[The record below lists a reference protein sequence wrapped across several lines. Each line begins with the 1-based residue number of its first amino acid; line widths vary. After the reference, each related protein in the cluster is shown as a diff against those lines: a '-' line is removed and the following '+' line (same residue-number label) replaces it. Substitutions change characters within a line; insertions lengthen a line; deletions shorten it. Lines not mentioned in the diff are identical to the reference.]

1 MTNILDLYEHN
12 IETFEKVKNAFEDGE
27 SRVAILQATG
37 TGKSYVSL
45 RLAYEYKDKKVLY
58 ISPSE
63 AIIEHLK
70 SIITNNPNLNLEKD
84 FPNLEFRTYQSL
96 INLSREEL
104 SKLDVDLLITDE
116 LHHLGAPVWGK
127 RINDIV
133 ETHPNMLLFGLSA
146 YTVRDRGTIYERDM
160 TNPETEELFS
170 GKVVSNY
177 DLCDAMI
184 DGVLPKPV
192 YKSAYTKL
200 LSLTNE
206 LEDIISKEKLT
217 KKEYEEIKRLL
228 EDTKRQITK
237 APGIPEM
244 VRKNVKKTGKYI
256 YFCPSLSEENKN
268 DIDTIMEEAKEWF
281 KDYDVIFY
289 KTTSKDKKEGQKNRE
304 AFYNDKDLN
313 GNSTKK
319 KLRIMFAINQYNEG
333 VHAPDINGVI
343 LGRATS
349 SDIVYFEQIGR
360 ALSVKGKTK
369 EQYDYYETL
378 SREELIKIAKEE
390 DIEVKENIT
399 KDEIIE
405 RLLSPI
411 IIDLTNNIDFIEELQ
426 DNLKDRVKEVQKS
439 LGHSKRQIKIRD
451 VNFDIE
457 IENKDLFEI
466 LRYVRD
472 RLRPNTW
479 DLMYNLA
486 TAYYNKYN
494 NLEIP
499 QSFKTLDG
507 INYNGNGYSLGMWIN
522 TQRKTYKSGK
532 LIKERIELL
541 NKIGMRFE
549 NKKNIV
555 GWEGYYKLA
564 KIYFEKRGDL
574 EIPYNFKTL
583 DGINYG
589 ENGYSLGVWI
599 KAQRQTY
606 KSGKLS
612 KEKIELLNK
621 IGIRFENKIK
631 IIGWEE
637 NYKLAKAYYN
647 QYNNLEIPNS
657 FKTLDGISYD
667 KNGYRLG
674 VWINAQ
680 RQFYKNGKLI
690 KDKIKLLD
698 KIGMRFENRR
708 NIIDW
713 EEYYNLAQ
721 AYYNKNNNLE
731 IPYRFKTLDG
741 ITYDEGGYILGVW
754 INNQRQTYKSGKLN
768 KERIGLLE
776 KIGMRFENKITK
788 IGWQECY
795 KLAKVYFEKNN
806 NLEMPHLFKTLDG
819 INYNENG
826 YSLGVWIAKQRQ
838 NYKNRKLSQ
847 EKIELLDKIDMR
859 FENKNNIKNKIG
871 WKENYKLAKVYF
883 EKRGNLEIP
892 SRFKTLDG
900 INYDENGY
908 SLGTWIIKQR
918 QNYKNRKLNK
928 DKIKLL
934 EKIGMLFSLDMY
946 EKEWMKNYGLAE
958 AYFNK
963 YNNLEISKNFK
974 TIDGITYDENG
985 YNLERWIYTQR
996 KVYRNGKLGK
1006 EKIELL
1012 DKIGMRFENKKN
1024 IIGWEEYYKLA
1035 KVYFEKNNN
1044 LEIPKSFKTLDGITY
1059 DEKGHSLGAWLARQ
1073 RKSYKNGKLNKER
1086 IELLDK
1092 IGMVWS
1098 IKKEADKK
1106 NELCEEYQ
1114 IPYEEV
1120 ENISYQELYAKTM
1133 YLIDNNIPVTNNG
1146 ILNPIYNMS
1155 NINMEI
1161 RYKVTLEELINKY
1174 QIKDKKRK

>member
-12 IETFEKVKNAFEDGE
+12 IETFEKVKNAFENGE
-27 SRVAILQATG
+27 SRIAILQATG

-45 RLAYEYKDKKVLY
+45 RLAYEYKNKKVLY

-206 LEDIISKEKLT
+206 LEDILSKEKLT

-268 DIDTIMEEAKEWF
+268 DIDTIMEEVKEWF

-289 KTTSKDKKEGQKNRE
+289 KTTSKDEKEGQKNRE
-304 AFYNDKDLN
+304 AFYNDKDLD

-333 VHAPDINGVI
+333 VHAPDIDGVI

-360 ALSVKGKTK
+360 ALSVKGRTK

-390 DIEVKENIT
+390 DIELKENIT
-399 KDEIIE
+399 KSEIIE
-405 RLLSPI
+405 RLLSPT

-472 RLRPNTW
+472 RLRPNNW
-479 DLMYNLA
+479 NLMYNLA
-486 TAYYNKYN
+486 TAYYNK
-494 NLEIP
+494 
-499 QSFKTLDG
+499 
-507 INYNGNGYSLGMWIN
+507 
-522 TQRKTYKSGK
+522 
-532 LIKERIELL
+532 
-541 NKIGMRFE
+541 
-549 NKKNIV
+549 
-555 GWEGYYKLA
+555 
-564 KIYFEKRGDL
+564 
-574 EIPYNFKTL
+574 
-583 DGINYG
+583 
-589 ENGYSLGVWI
+589 
-599 KAQRQTY
+599 
-606 KSGKLS
+606 
-612 KEKIELLNK
+612 
-621 IGIRFENKIK
+621 
-631 IIGWEE
+631 
-637 NYKLAKAYYN
+637 
-647 QYNNLEIPNS
+647 
-657 FKTLDGISYD
+657 
-667 KNGYRLG
+667 
-674 VWINAQ
+674 
-680 RQFYKNGKLI
+680 
-690 KDKIKLLD
+690 
-698 KIGMRFENRR
+698 
-708 NIIDW
+708 
-713 EEYYNLAQ
+713 
-721 AYYNKNNNLE
+721 NNNLE
-731 IPYRFKTLDG
+731 IQYR
-741 ITYDEGGYILGVW
+741 
-754 INNQRQTYKSGKLN
+754 
-768 KERIGLLE
+768 
-776 KIGMRFENKITK
+776 
-788 IGWQECY
+788 
-795 KLAKVYFEKNN
+795 
-806 NLEMPHLFKTLDG
+806 FKTLDG

-908 SLGTWIIKQR
+908 SLGMWIIKQR

-1035 KVYFEKNNN
+1035 KAYFEKNNSLEVSARFKTLDGINYDENGYSLGMWIYTQRKVYRNGKLGKEKIELLEKIGMRFENKKNIIGWEEYYKLAKVYFEKDNNLEISKCFKTIDGMTYAENGYNLGEWITTQRQTYKSGKLSEEKIKLLEKIGMRFENKKNIIGWEEYYKLAKVYFEKNNN
-1044 LEIPKSFKTLDGITY
+1044 LEISQSFKTLDGITY
-1059 DEKGHSLGAWLARQ
+1059 DEKGYNLGIWIKTQRQ
-1073 RKSYKNGKLNKER
+1073 FYKNGKLNKER

-1098 IKKEADKK
+1098 IKKETDKK
-1106 NELCEEYQ
+1106 YKLCEEYQ
-1114 IPYEEV
+1114 IPYEEA

-1174 QIKDKKRK
+1174 QIKDRKRK

>member
-1 MTNILDLYEHN
+1 MNNNKINLYEHN
-12 IETFEKVKNAFEDGE
+12 EETSSKVVDAFNKDEK
-27 SRVAILQATG
+27 RVAIVQATG
-37 TGKSYVSL
+37 TGKSYVAL
-45 RLAYEYKDKKVLY
+45 NLLLKYKDKKALY
-58 ISPSE
+58 IVPSN

-70 SIITNNPNLNLEKD
+70 EIISKNNLSIEKD
-84 FPNLEFRTYQSL
+84 FPNLEFKTYQSL

-104 SKLDVDLLITDE
+104 SELNVDLLITDE

-133 ETHPNMLLFGLSA
+133 ETHSNMLLFGLSA

-184 DGVLPKPV
+184 DGVLPKPI
-192 YKSAYTKL
+192 YKSAYTRL

-268 DIDTIMEEAKEWF
+268 DIDTIMEEVKEWF

-333 VHAPDINGVI
+333 VHAPDIDGVI

-405 RLLSPI
+405 RLLSPT

-472 RLRPNTW
+472 RLRPNNW
-479 DLMYNLA
+479 NLMYNLA
-486 TAYYNKYN
+486 TAYYNK
-494 NLEIP
+494 
-499 QSFKTLDG
+499 
-507 INYNGNGYSLGMWIN
+507 
-522 TQRKTYKSGK
+522 
-532 LIKERIELL
+532 
-541 NKIGMRFE
+541 
-549 NKKNIV
+549 
-555 GWEGYYKLA
+555 
-564 KIYFEKRGDL
+564 
-574 EIPYNFKTL
+574 
-583 DGINYG
+583 
-589 ENGYSLGVWI
+589 
-599 KAQRQTY
+599 
-606 KSGKLS
+606 
-612 KEKIELLNK
+612 
-621 IGIRFENKIK
+621 
-631 IIGWEE
+631 
-637 NYKLAKAYYN
+637 
-647 QYNNLEIPNS
+647 
-657 FKTLDGISYD
+657 
-667 KNGYRLG
+667 
-674 VWINAQ
+674 
-680 RQFYKNGKLI
+680 
-690 KDKIKLLD
+690 
-698 KIGMRFENRR
+698 
-708 NIIDW
+708 
-713 EEYYNLAQ
+713 
-721 AYYNKNNNLE
+721 NNNLE
-731 IPYRFKTLDG
+731 IQYR
-741 ITYDEGGYILGVW
+741 
-754 INNQRQTYKSGKLN
+754 
-768 KERIGLLE
+768 
-776 KIGMRFENKITK
+776 
-788 IGWQECY
+788 
-795 KLAKVYFEKNN
+795 
-806 NLEMPHLFKTLDG
+806 FKTLDG

-908 SLGTWIIKQR
+908 SLGMWIIKQR

-1035 KVYFEKNNN
+1035 KAYFEKNNSLEVSARFKTLDGINYDENGYSLGMWIYTQRKVYRNGKLGKEKIELLEKIGMRFENKKNIIGWEEYYKLAKVYFEKDNNLEISKCFKTIDGMTYAENGYNLGEWITTQRQTYKSGKLSEEKIKLLEKIGMRFENKKNIIGWEEYYKLAKVYFEKNNN
-1044 LEIPKSFKTLDGITY
+1044 LEISQSFKTLDGITY
-1059 DEKGHSLGAWLARQ
+1059 DEKGYNLGIWIKTQRQ
-1073 RKSYKNGKLNKER
+1073 FYKNGKLNKER

-1098 IKKEADKK
+1098 IKKETDKK
-1106 NELCEEYQ
+1106 YKLCEEYQ

-1174 QIKDKKRK
+1174 QIKDRKRK

>member
-12 IETFEKVKNAFEDGE
+12 IETFEKVKNTFENGE

-45 RLAYEYKDKKVLY
+45 RLAYEYKNKKVLY

-184 DGVLPKPV
+184 DGVLPKPI
-192 YKSAYTKL
+192 YKSAYTRL

-206 LEDIISKEKLT
+206 LEDILSKEKLT

-237 APGIPEM
+237 AHGIPEM

-268 DIDTIMEEAKEWF
+268 DIDTIMEEVKEWF
-281 KDYDVIFY
+281 KDYDVTFY

-304 AFYNDKDLN
+304 AFYNDKDLE
-313 GNSTKK
+313 GNNVKK

-333 VHAPDINGVI
+333 VHAPDIDGVI
-343 LGRATS
+343 LGRTTS

-360 ALSVKGKTK
+360 ALSVKGRAK

-390 DIEVKENIT
+390 DIELKENIT
-399 KDEIIE
+399 KSEIIE
-405 RLLSPI
+405 RLLSPT

-486 TAYYNKYN
+486 TVYYNKNN

-499 QSFKTLDG
+499 FSFKTLDGIDYNENGYSLGVWINTQRQAYKSGKLSQDKIELLDKIGMRFENKLNKIEWEEYYKLAEAYFNKNNNLEIPRSFKTLDG
-507 INYNGNGYSLGMWIN
+507 INYDENGYNLGGWIT
-522 TQRKTYKSGK
+522 TQRQTYKSGK

-541 NKIGMRFE
+541 DKIGMRFE

-599 KAQRQTY
+599 YTQRQTY

-612 KEKIELLNK
+612 KEKIK
-621 IGIRFENKIK
+621 
-631 IIGWEE
+631 
-637 NYKLAKAYYN
+637 
-647 QYNNLEIPNS
+647 
-657 FKTLDGISYD
+657 
-667 KNGYRLG
+667 
-674 VWINAQ
+674 
-680 RQFYKNGKLI
+680 
-690 KDKIKLLD
+690 
-698 KIGMRFENRR
+698 
-708 NIIDW
+708 
-713 EEYYNLAQ
+713 
-721 AYYNKNNNLE
+721 
-731 IPYRFKTLDG
+731 
-741 ITYDEGGYILGVW
+741 
-754 INNQRQTYKSGKLN
+754 
-768 KERIGLLE
+768 LLE
-776 KIGMRFENKITK
+776 KIGMRFENK
-788 IGWQECY
+788 
-795 KLAKVYFEKNN
+795 N
-806 NLEMPHLFKTLDG
+806 
-819 INYNENG
+819 
-826 YSLGVWIAKQRQ
+826 
-838 NYKNRKLSQ
+838 
-847 EKIELLDKIDMR
+847 
-859 FENKNNIKNKIG
+859 
-871 WKENYKLAKVYF
+871 
-883 EKRGNLEIP
+883 
-892 SRFKTLDG
+892 
-900 INYDENGY
+900 
-908 SLGTWIIKQR
+908 
-918 QNYKNRKLNK
+918 
-928 DKIKLL
+928 
-934 EKIGMLFSLDMY
+934 
-946 EKEWMKNYGLAE
+946 
-958 AYFNK
+958 
-963 YNNLEISKNFK
+963 
-974 TIDGITYDENG
+974 
-985 YNLERWIYTQR
+985 
-996 KVYRNGKLGK
+996 
-1006 EKIELL
+1006 
-1012 DKIGMRFENKKN
+1012 N

-1035 KVYFEKNNN
+1035 KVYFEKNNS
-1044 LEIPKSFKTLDGITY
+1044 LEVIVSFKTLDGITY
-1059 DEKGHSLGAWLARQ
+1059 DEKGYNLGTWISRQ
-1073 RKSYKNGKLNKER
+1073 RKIYKNGKLSKEKIELLEKIGMRFENKINKIDWEKYYKLAKAYFEKNNNLEAPVSFKTLDGINYDESGYFLGIWIANQRQEFKRGKLSKEQIEQLKKIGMRFSLDKFETEWLKKYNLAKVYFNKYNNLEVSQSFKTLDGIAYNENGYKLGVWIYVQRRAYKNGKLNKER
-1086 IELLDK
+1086 MKLLEK
-1092 IGMVWS
+1092 IGMIWS
-1098 IKKEADKK
+1098 VKKEADKK

-1120 ENISYQELYAKTM
+1120 QNISYQELYAKTM
-1133 YLIDNNIPVTNNG
+1133 YLIDNNILVTNNG

-1161 RYKVTLEELINKY
+1161 RYKVTLEELINRY
-1174 QIKDKKRK
+1174 TKKEKEK

>member
-12 IETFEKVKNAFEDGE
+12 IETFEKVKNTFEDGE

-45 RLAYEYKDKKVLY
+45 RLAYEYKNKKVLY

-70 SIITNNPNLNLEKD
+70 NIINNNPNLNLERD

-104 SKLDVDLLITDE
+104 SKLDVNLLITDE

-192 YKSAYTKL
+192 YKSVYTKL

-206 LEDIISKEKLT
+206 LEDILSKEKLT

-268 DIDTIMEEAKEWF
+268 DIDTIMEEVKEWF
-281 KDYDVIFY
+281 KNYDVIFY

-304 AFYNDKDLN
+304 AFYNDKDLE
-313 GNSTKK
+313 GNNVKK

-333 VHAPDINGVI
+333 VHAPDIDGVI

-360 ALSVKGKTK
+360 ALSVKGRTK

-390 DIEVKENIT
+390 DIELKENIT

-439 LGHSKRQIKIRD
+439 LGHSKRQIKTRD

-472 RLRPNTW
+472 RLRPNNW
-479 DLMYNLA
+479 NLMYNLA

-499 QSFKTLDG
+499 F
-507 INYNGNGYSLGMWIN
+507 
-522 TQRKTYKSGK
+522 
-532 LIKERIELL
+532 
-541 NKIGMRFE
+541 
-549 NKKNIV
+549 
-555 GWEGYYKLA
+555 
-564 KIYFEKRGDL
+564 
-574 EIPYNFKTL
+574 
-583 DGINYG
+583 
-589 ENGYSLGVWI
+589 
-599 KAQRQTY
+599 
-606 KSGKLS
+606 
-612 KEKIELLNK
+612 
-621 IGIRFENKIK
+621 
-631 IIGWEE
+631 
-637 NYKLAKAYYN
+637 
-647 QYNNLEIPNS
+647 
-657 FKTLDGISYD
+657 
-667 KNGYRLG
+667 
-674 VWINAQ
+674 
-680 RQFYKNGKLI
+680 
-690 KDKIKLLD
+690 
-698 KIGMRFENRR
+698 
-708 NIIDW
+708 
-713 EEYYNLAQ
+713 
-721 AYYNKNNNLE
+721 
-731 IPYRFKTLDG
+731 
-741 ITYDEGGYILGVW
+741 
-754 INNQRQTYKSGKLN
+754 
-768 KERIGLLE
+768 
-776 KIGMRFENKITK
+776 
-788 IGWQECY
+788 
-795 KLAKVYFEKNN
+795 
-806 NLEMPHLFKTLDG
+806 
-819 INYNENG
+819 
-826 YSLGVWIAKQRQ
+826 
-838 NYKNRKLSQ
+838 
-847 EKIELLDKIDMR
+847 
-859 FENKNNIKNKIG
+859 
-871 WKENYKLAKVYF
+871 
-883 EKRGNLEIP
+883 
-892 SRFKTLDG
+892 RFKTLDG
-900 INYDENGY
+900 INYDESGY
-908 SLGTWIIKQR
+908 FLGIWIANQR
-918 QNYKNRKLNK
+918 QEFKRGKLSK
-928 DKIKLL
+928 EQIEQLK
-934 EKIGMLFSLDMY
+934 KIGMRFSLDKF
-946 EKEWMKNYGLAE
+946 ETEWLKKYNLAKV
-958 AYFNK
+958 YFNK
-963 YNNLEISKNFK
+963 YNNLEVS
-974 TIDGITYDENG
+974 
-985 YNLERWIYTQR
+985 Q
-996 KVYRNGKLGK
+996 
-1006 EKIELL
+1006 
-1012 DKIGMRFENKKN
+1012 
-1024 IIGWEEYYKLA
+1024 
-1035 KVYFEKNNN
+1035 
-1044 LEIPKSFKTLDGITY
+1044 SFKTLDGIAY
-1059 DEKGHSLGAWLARQ
+1059 NENGYKLGVWIYVQ
-1073 RKSYKNGKLNKER
+1073 RRAYKNGKLNKER
-1086 IELLDK
+1086 MKLLEK
-1092 IGMVWS
+1092 IGMIWS
-1098 IKKEADKK
+1098 VKKEADKK

-1120 ENISYQELYAKTM
+1120 QNISYQELYAKTM
-1133 YLIDNNIPVTNNG
+1133 YLIDNNILVTNNG

-1161 RYKVTLEELINKY
+1161 RYKVTLEELINRY
-1174 QIKDKKRK
+1174 TKKEKEK

>member
-12 IETFEKVKNAFEDGE
+12 IETFEKVKNAFENGE
-27 SRVAILQATG
+27 SRIAILQATG

-45 RLAYEYKDKKVLY
+45 RLAYEYKNKKVLY

-133 ETHPNMLLFGLSA
+133 ETHSNMLLFGLSA

-177 DLCDAMI
+177 DLCDAMT
-184 DGVLPKPV
+184 DGVLPKPI
-192 YKSAYTKL
+192 YKSAYTRL

-268 DIDTIMEEAKEWF
+268 DIDTIMEEVKEWF

-333 VHAPDINGVI
+333 VHAPDIDGVI

-405 RLLSPI
+405 RLLSPT

-472 RLRPNTW
+472 RLRPNNW
-479 DLMYNLA
+479 NLMYNLA
-486 TAYYNKYN
+486 TAYYNK
-494 NLEIP
+494 
-499 QSFKTLDG
+499 
-507 INYNGNGYSLGMWIN
+507 
-522 TQRKTYKSGK
+522 
-532 LIKERIELL
+532 
-541 NKIGMRFE
+541 
-549 NKKNIV
+549 
-555 GWEGYYKLA
+555 
-564 KIYFEKRGDL
+564 
-574 EIPYNFKTL
+574 
-583 DGINYG
+583 
-589 ENGYSLGVWI
+589 
-599 KAQRQTY
+599 
-606 KSGKLS
+606 
-612 KEKIELLNK
+612 
-621 IGIRFENKIK
+621 
-631 IIGWEE
+631 
-637 NYKLAKAYYN
+637 
-647 QYNNLEIPNS
+647 
-657 FKTLDGISYD
+657 
-667 KNGYRLG
+667 
-674 VWINAQ
+674 
-680 RQFYKNGKLI
+680 
-690 KDKIKLLD
+690 
-698 KIGMRFENRR
+698 
-708 NIIDW
+708 
-713 EEYYNLAQ
+713 
-721 AYYNKNNNLE
+721 NNNLE
-731 IPYRFKTLDG
+731 IQYR
-741 ITYDEGGYILGVW
+741 
-754 INNQRQTYKSGKLN
+754 
-768 KERIGLLE
+768 
-776 KIGMRFENKITK
+776 
-788 IGWQECY
+788 
-795 KLAKVYFEKNN
+795 
-806 NLEMPHLFKTLDG
+806 FKTLDG

-908 SLGTWIIKQR
+908 SLGMWIIKQR

-1035 KVYFEKNNN
+1035 KAYFEKNNSLEVSARFKTLDGINYDENGYSLGMWIYTQRKVYRNGKLGKEKIELLEKIGMRFENKKNIIGWEEYYKLAKVYFEKDNNLEISKCFKTIDGMTYAENGYNLGEWITTQRQTYKSGKLSEEKIKLLEKIGMRFENKKNIIGWEEYYKLAKVYFEKNNN
-1044 LEIPKSFKTLDGITY
+1044 LEISQSFKTLDGITY
-1059 DEKGHSLGAWLARQ
+1059 DEKGYNLGIWIKTQRQ
-1073 RKSYKNGKLNKER
+1073 FYKNGKLNKER

-1098 IKKEADKK
+1098 IKKETDKK
-1106 NELCEEYQ
+1106 YKLCEEYQ

-1174 QIKDKKRK
+1174 QIKDRKRK

>member
-177 DLCDAMI
+177 DLCDALV

-206 LEDIISKEKLT
+206 LEDILSKEKLT

-268 DIDTIMEEAKEWF
+268 DIDTIMEEVKEWF

-289 KTTSKDKKEGQKNRE
+289 KTTSKDEKEGQKNRE
-304 AFYNDKDLN
+304 AFYNDKDLK
-313 GNSTKK
+313 GNNVKK

-333 VHAPDINGVI
+333 VHAPDIDGVI

-360 ALSVKGKTK
+360 ALSVKGRTK

-378 SREELIKIAKEE
+378 SREELIKIAKDE
-390 DIEVKENIT
+390 DIELKENIT
-399 KDEIIE
+399 KTEIIE
-405 RLLSPI
+405 KLLSPI

-439 LGHSKRQIKIRD
+439 LGHSTRQIKIRD

-457 IENKDLFEI
+457 VENKDLFEI

-486 TAYYNKYN
+486 KEYYNKNN
-494 NLEIP
+494 NLEIS
-499 QSFKTLDG
+499 QHFKTLDG
-507 INYNGNGYSLGMWIN
+507 INYDKNGYKLGFWI
-522 TQRKTYKSGK
+522 
-532 LIKERIELL
+532 
-541 NKIGMRFE
+541 
-549 NKKNIV
+549 
-555 GWEGYYKLA
+555 
-564 KIYFEKRGDL
+564 
-574 EIPYNFKTL
+574 
-583 DGINYG
+583 IN
-589 ENGYSLGVWI
+589 
-599 KAQRQTY
+599 QRQAY
-606 KSGKLS
+606 KNRKLS
-612 KEKIELLNK
+612 KEKIELL
-621 IGIRFENKIK
+621 
-631 IIGWEE
+631 
-637 NYKLAKAYYN
+637 
-647 QYNNLEIPNS
+647 
-657 FKTLDGISYD
+657 
-667 KNGYRLG
+667 
-674 VWINAQ
+674 
-680 RQFYKNGKLI
+680 
-690 KDKIKLLD
+690 
-698 KIGMRFENRR
+698 
-708 NIIDW
+708 
-713 EEYYNLAQ
+713 
-721 AYYNKNNNLE
+721 
-731 IPYRFKTLDG
+731 
-741 ITYDEGGYILGVW
+741 
-754 INNQRQTYKSGKLN
+754 
-768 KERIGLLE
+768 E
-776 KIGMRFENKITK
+776 KIGMRFS
-788 IGWQECY
+788 
-795 KLAKVYFEKNN
+795 
-806 NLEMPHLFKTLDG
+806 P
-819 INYNENG
+819 
-826 YSLGVWIAKQRQ
+826 
-838 NYKNRKLSQ
+838 
-847 EKIELLDKIDMR
+847 DKR
-859 FENKNNIKNKIG
+859 
-871 WKENYKLAKVYF
+871 
-883 EKRGNLEIP
+883 
-892 SRFKTLDG
+892 
-900 INYDENGY
+900 
-908 SLGTWIIKQR
+908 
-918 QNYKNRKLNK
+918 
-928 DKIKLL
+928 
-934 EKIGMLFSLDMY
+934 

-963 YNNLEISKNFK
+963 NNNLEIPNSFK
-974 TIDGITYDENG
+974 TLNGITYDENG
-985 YNLERWIYTQR
+985 YKLGFWIDRQR
-996 KVYRNGKLGK
+996 QSYKIGKLNK
-1006 EKIELL
+1006 EQIELL
-1012 DKIGMRFENKKN
+1012 EKIGMRFSPDKREKEWMKN
-1024 IIGWEEYYKLA
+1024 YGLA
-1035 KVYFEKNNN
+1035 ESYFNKNNN
-1044 LEIPKSFKTLDGITY
+1044 LEIPRSFKTLDGITY
-1059 DEKGHSLGAWLARQ
+1059 DENGYKLGFWIDRQ
-1073 RKSYKNGKLNKER
+1073 RQSYKMGKLNKEQ
-1086 IELLDK
+1086 IELLEK
-1092 IGMVWS
+1092 KGMVWK
-1098 IKKEADKK
+1098 IRKKTEEKV
-1106 NELCEEYQ
+1106 ELCEKYQ

-1120 ENISYQELYAKTM
+1120 WYVPYEEIYIKTM
-1133 YLIDNNIPVTNNG
+1133 HLMDNNIPIIKNG
-1146 ILNPIYNMS
+1146 KLNPIYNMS

-1161 RYKVTLEELINKY
+1161 RYKVTLEELINRY
-1174 QIKDKKRK
+1174 TKKEKEK

>member
-70 SIITNNPNLNLEKD
+70 NIINNNPNLSLEKD

-177 DLCDAMI
+177 DLCDSMI
-184 DGVLPKPV
+184 DGVLPKPI

-206 LEDIISKEKLT
+206 LEDILSKEKLT

-256 YFCPSLSEENKN
+256 YFCPYLSEENKN
-268 DIDTIMEEAKEWF
+268 DIDTIMEEVKEWF
-281 KDYDVIFY
+281 KDYDVVFY

-304 AFYNDKDLN
+304 AFYNDKDLD

-333 VHAPDINGVI
+333 VHAPDIDGVI

-360 ALSVKGKTK
+360 ALSVKGRTK

-390 DIEVKENIT
+390 DIELKENIT

-405 RLLSPI
+405 RLLSPT

-472 RLRPNTW
+472 RLRPNNW
-479 DLMYNLA
+479 NLMYNLA
-486 TAYYNKYN
+486 TAYYNKNN

-499 QSFKTLDG
+499 FIFKTLDGITYDESGYSLGVWINTQRRIYKSGKLSKDKIKLLEKIGMRFENKKKIVGWEAYYKLAKAYFEKNSNLEIQISFKTLDG
-507 INYNGNGYSLGMWIN
+507 ITYDENGYNLGIWIN
-522 TQRKTYKSGK
+522 TQRQVYKSDK
-532 LIKERIELL
+532 LNKERIELL
-541 NKIGMRFE
+541 EKIGMRFESKINKKDWKEYYKLAKAYFEKRGNLEISFRFKTLDGITYDENGYNLGTWLGHQRQIYKNRKLNKEKIELLEKIGMRFE

-555 GWEGYYKLA
+555 
-564 KIYFEKRGDL
+564 
-574 EIPYNFKTL
+574 
-583 DGINYG
+583 
-589 ENGYSLGVWI
+589 V
-599 KAQRQTY
+599 
-606 KSGKLS
+606 
-612 KEKIELLNK
+612 
-621 IGIRFENKIK
+621 
-631 IIGWEE
+631 
-637 NYKLAKAYYN
+637 
-647 QYNNLEIPNS
+647 
-657 FKTLDGISYD
+657 
-667 KNGYRLG
+667 
-674 VWINAQ
+674 
-680 RQFYKNGKLI
+680 
-690 KDKIKLLD
+690 
-698 KIGMRFENRR
+698 
-708 NIIDW
+708 
-713 EEYYNLAQ
+713 
-721 AYYNKNNNLE
+721 
-731 IPYRFKTLDG
+731 
-741 ITYDEGGYILGVW
+741 
-754 INNQRQTYKSGKLN
+754 
-768 KERIGLLE
+768 
-776 KIGMRFENKITK
+776 
-788 IGWQECY
+788 
-795 KLAKVYFEKNN
+795 
-806 NLEMPHLFKTLDG
+806 
-819 INYNENG
+819 
-826 YSLGVWIAKQRQ
+826 
-838 NYKNRKLSQ
+838 
-847 EKIELLDKIDMR
+847 
-859 FENKNNIKNKIG
+859 
-871 WKENYKLAKVYF
+871 
-883 EKRGNLEIP
+883 
-892 SRFKTLDG
+892 
-900 INYDENGY
+900 
-908 SLGTWIIKQR
+908 
-918 QNYKNRKLNK
+918 
-928 DKIKLL
+928 
-934 EKIGMLFSLDMY
+934 
-946 EKEWMKNYGLAE
+946 
-958 AYFNK
+958 
-963 YNNLEISKNFK
+963 
-974 TIDGITYDENG
+974 
-985 YNLERWIYTQR
+985 
-996 KVYRNGKLGK
+996 
-1006 EKIELL
+1006 
-1012 DKIGMRFENKKN
+1012 
-1024 IIGWEEYYKLA
+1024 WEEYYKLA
-1035 KVYFEKNNN
+1035 KAYFDKNSN
-1044 LEIPKSFKTLDGITY
+1044 LEIRISFKTLDGITY
-1059 DEKGHSLGAWLARQ
+1059 DGNGYNLGIWISTQRSL
-1073 RKSYKNGKLNKER
+1073 YKNKKLSKER
-1086 IELLDK
+1086 VQLLDK

-1098 IKKEADKK
+1098 IKKRMDKK
-1106 NELCEEYQ
+1106 HKLCEEYQ

-1120 ENISYQELYAKTM
+1120 QNISYQELYVKTM
-1133 YLIDNNIPVTNNG
+1133 YLIDNNILVTNNG

-1161 RYKVTLEELINKY
+1161 RYKVTLEELINRY
-1174 QIKDKKRK
+1174 TKKEKEK

>member
-12 IETFEKVKNAFEDGE
+12 IETFEKVKNAFENGE
-27 SRVAILQATG
+27 SRIAILQATG

-45 RLAYEYKDKKVLY
+45 RLAYEYKNKKVLY

-184 DGVLPKPV
+184 DGVLPKPI
-192 YKSAYTKL
+192 YKSAYTRL

-206 LEDIISKEKLT
+206 LEDILSKEKLT

-268 DIDTIMEEAKEWF
+268 DIDTIMEEVKEWF
-281 KDYDVIFY
+281 KDYDVTFY

-304 AFYNDKDLN
+304 AFYNDKDLE
-313 GNSTKK
+313 GNNVKK

-333 VHAPDINGVI
+333 VHAPDIDGVI
-343 LGRATS
+343 LGRTTS

-360 ALSVKGKTK
+360 ALSVKGRAK

-390 DIEVKENIT
+390 DIELKENIT
-399 KDEIIE
+399 KSEIIE
-405 RLLSPI
+405 RLLSPT

-486 TAYYNKYN
+486 TVYYNKNN

-499 QSFKTLDG
+499 FSFKTLDGIDYNENGYSLGVWINTQRQAYKSGKLSQDKIELLDKIGMRFENKLNKIEWEEYYKLAEAYFNKNNNLEIPRSFKTLDG
-507 INYNGNGYSLGMWIN
+507 INYDENGYNLGGWIT
-522 TQRKTYKSGK
+522 TQRQTYKSGK

-541 NKIGMRFE
+541 DKIGMRFE

-599 KAQRQTY
+599 YTQRQTY

-612 KEKIELLNK
+612 KEKIK
-621 IGIRFENKIK
+621 
-631 IIGWEE
+631 
-637 NYKLAKAYYN
+637 
-647 QYNNLEIPNS
+647 
-657 FKTLDGISYD
+657 
-667 KNGYRLG
+667 
-674 VWINAQ
+674 
-680 RQFYKNGKLI
+680 
-690 KDKIKLLD
+690 
-698 KIGMRFENRR
+698 
-708 NIIDW
+708 
-713 EEYYNLAQ
+713 
-721 AYYNKNNNLE
+721 
-731 IPYRFKTLDG
+731 
-741 ITYDEGGYILGVW
+741 
-754 INNQRQTYKSGKLN
+754 
-768 KERIGLLE
+768 LLE
-776 KIGMRFENKITK
+776 KIGMRFENK
-788 IGWQECY
+788 
-795 KLAKVYFEKNN
+795 N
-806 NLEMPHLFKTLDG
+806 
-819 INYNENG
+819 
-826 YSLGVWIAKQRQ
+826 
-838 NYKNRKLSQ
+838 
-847 EKIELLDKIDMR
+847 
-859 FENKNNIKNKIG
+859 
-871 WKENYKLAKVYF
+871 
-883 EKRGNLEIP
+883 
-892 SRFKTLDG
+892 
-900 INYDENGY
+900 
-908 SLGTWIIKQR
+908 
-918 QNYKNRKLNK
+918 
-928 DKIKLL
+928 
-934 EKIGMLFSLDMY
+934 
-946 EKEWMKNYGLAE
+946 
-958 AYFNK
+958 
-963 YNNLEISKNFK
+963 
-974 TIDGITYDENG
+974 
-985 YNLERWIYTQR
+985 
-996 KVYRNGKLGK
+996 
-1006 EKIELL
+1006 
-1012 DKIGMRFENKKN
+1012 N

-1035 KVYFEKNNN
+1035 KVYFEKNNS
-1044 LEIPKSFKTLDGITY
+1044 LEVIVSFKTLDGITY
-1059 DEKGHSLGAWLARQ
+1059 DEKGYNLGTWISRQ
-1073 RKSYKNGKLNKER
+1073 RKIYKNGKLSKEKIELLEKIGMRFENKINKIDWEKYYKLAKAYFEKNNNLEAPVSFKTLDGINYDESGYFLGIWIANQRQEFKRGKLSKEQIEQLKKIGMRFSLDKFETEWLKKYNLAKVYFNKYNNLEVSQSFKTLDGIAYNENGYKLGVWIYVQRRAYKNGKLNKER
-1086 IELLDK
+1086 MKLLEK
-1092 IGMVWS
+1092 IGMIWS
-1098 IKKEADKK
+1098 VKKEADKK

-1120 ENISYQELYAKTM
+1120 QNISYQELYAKTM

-1161 RYKVTLEELINKY
+1161 RYKVTLEELINRY
-1174 QIKDKKRK
+1174 TKKEKEK

>member
-12 IETFEKVKNAFEDGE
+12 IETFEKVKNAFENGE
-27 SRVAILQATG
+27 SRIAILQATG

-45 RLAYEYKDKKVLY
+45 RLAYEYKNKKVLY

-177 DLCDAMI
+177 DLCDAMT
-184 DGVLPKPV
+184 DGVLPKPI
-192 YKSAYTKL
+192 YKSAYTRL

-268 DIDTIMEEAKEWF
+268 DIDTIMEEVKEWF

-333 VHAPDINGVI
+333 VHAPDIDGVI

-405 RLLSPI
+405 RLLSPT

-472 RLRPNTW
+472 RLRPNNW
-479 DLMYNLA
+479 NLMYNLA
-486 TAYYNKYN
+486 TAYYNK
-494 NLEIP
+494 
-499 QSFKTLDG
+499 
-507 INYNGNGYSLGMWIN
+507 
-522 TQRKTYKSGK
+522 
-532 LIKERIELL
+532 
-541 NKIGMRFE
+541 
-549 NKKNIV
+549 
-555 GWEGYYKLA
+555 
-564 KIYFEKRGDL
+564 
-574 EIPYNFKTL
+574 
-583 DGINYG
+583 
-589 ENGYSLGVWI
+589 
-599 KAQRQTY
+599 
-606 KSGKLS
+606 
-612 KEKIELLNK
+612 
-621 IGIRFENKIK
+621 
-631 IIGWEE
+631 
-637 NYKLAKAYYN
+637 
-647 QYNNLEIPNS
+647 
-657 FKTLDGISYD
+657 
-667 KNGYRLG
+667 
-674 VWINAQ
+674 
-680 RQFYKNGKLI
+680 
-690 KDKIKLLD
+690 
-698 KIGMRFENRR
+698 
-708 NIIDW
+708 
-713 EEYYNLAQ
+713 
-721 AYYNKNNNLE
+721 NNNLE
-731 IPYRFKTLDG
+731 IQYR
-741 ITYDEGGYILGVW
+741 
-754 INNQRQTYKSGKLN
+754 
-768 KERIGLLE
+768 
-776 KIGMRFENKITK
+776 
-788 IGWQECY
+788 
-795 KLAKVYFEKNN
+795 
-806 NLEMPHLFKTLDG
+806 FKTLDG

-908 SLGTWIIKQR
+908 SLGMWIIKQR

-1035 KVYFEKNNN
+1035 KAYFEKNNSLEVSARFKTLDGINYDENGYSLGMWIYTQRKVYRNGKLGKEKIELLEKIGMRFENKKNIIGWEEYYKLAKVYFEKDNNLEISKCFKTIDGMTYAENGYNLGEWITTQRQTYKSGKLSEEKIKLLEKIGMRFENKKNIIGWEEYYKLAKVYFEKNNN
-1044 LEIPKSFKTLDGITY
+1044 LEISQSFKTLDGITY
-1059 DEKGHSLGAWLARQ
+1059 DEKGYNLGIWIKTQRQ
-1073 RKSYKNGKLNKER
+1073 FYKNGKLNKER

-1098 IKKEADKK
+1098 IKKETDKK
-1106 NELCEEYQ
+1106 YKLCEEYQ

-1174 QIKDKKRK
+1174 QIKDRKRK

>member
-12 IETFEKVKNAFEDGE
+12 IETFEKVKNAFENGE

-45 RLAYEYKDKKVLY
+45 RLAYEYKNKKVLY

-70 SIITNNPNLNLEKD
+70 NIINNNPNLSLEKN

-177 DLCDAMI
+177 DLCDALA
-184 DGVLPKPV
+184 DGVLPKPI

-206 LEDIISKEKLT
+206 LEDILSKEKLT

-268 DIDTIMEEAKEWF
+268 DIDIIMEEVKEWF

-289 KTTSKDKKEGQKNRE
+289 KTTSKDEKEGQKNRE
-304 AFYNDKDLN
+304 AFYNDKDLE
-313 GNSTKK
+313 GNNVKK

-333 VHAPDINGVI
+333 VHAPDIDGVI
-343 LGRATS
+343 LGRTTS

-360 ALSVKGKTK
+360 ALSVKGRAK

-399 KDEIIE
+399 KAEIIE

-426 DNLKDRVKEVQKS
+426 DNLKDRVREVKKS
-439 LGHSKRQIKIRD
+439 LGHSKRKIKIRD

-472 RLRPNTW
+472 RLRPNNW
-479 DLMYNLA
+479 NLMYNLA
-486 TAYYNKYN
+486 TVYYNKNN
-494 NLEIP
+494 NLEIS

-507 INYNGNGYSLGMWIN
+507 TTYDKNGYN
-522 TQRKTYKSGK
+522 
-532 LIKERIELL
+532 
-541 NKIGMRFE
+541 
-549 NKKNIV
+549 
-555 GWEGYYKLA
+555 
-564 KIYFEKRGDL
+564 
-574 EIPYNFKTL
+574 
-583 DGINYG
+583 
-589 ENGYSLGVWI
+589 LGVWI
-599 KAQRQTY
+599 YTQRQTY

-612 KEKIELLNK
+612 KEKIK
-621 IGIRFENKIK
+621 
-631 IIGWEE
+631 
-637 NYKLAKAYYN
+637 
-647 QYNNLEIPNS
+647 
-657 FKTLDGISYD
+657 
-667 KNGYRLG
+667 
-674 VWINAQ
+674 
-680 RQFYKNGKLI
+680 
-690 KDKIKLLD
+690 
-698 KIGMRFENRR
+698 
-708 NIIDW
+708 
-713 EEYYNLAQ
+713 
-721 AYYNKNNNLE
+721 
-731 IPYRFKTLDG
+731 
-741 ITYDEGGYILGVW
+741 
-754 INNQRQTYKSGKLN
+754 
-768 KERIGLLE
+768 LLE
-776 KIGMRFENKITK
+776 KIGMRFENK
-788 IGWQECY
+788 
-795 KLAKVYFEKNN
+795 N
-806 NLEMPHLFKTLDG
+806 
-819 INYNENG
+819 
-826 YSLGVWIAKQRQ
+826 
-838 NYKNRKLSQ
+838 
-847 EKIELLDKIDMR
+847 
-859 FENKNNIKNKIG
+859 
-871 WKENYKLAKVYF
+871 
-883 EKRGNLEIP
+883 
-892 SRFKTLDG
+892 
-900 INYDENGY
+900 
-908 SLGTWIIKQR
+908 
-918 QNYKNRKLNK
+918 
-928 DKIKLL
+928 
-934 EKIGMLFSLDMY
+934 
-946 EKEWMKNYGLAE
+946 
-958 AYFNK
+958 
-963 YNNLEISKNFK
+963 
-974 TIDGITYDENG
+974 
-985 YNLERWIYTQR
+985 
-996 KVYRNGKLGK
+996 
-1006 EKIELL
+1006 
-1012 DKIGMRFENKKN
+1012 N

-1035 KVYFEKNNN
+1035 KVYFEKNNS
-1044 LEIPKSFKTLDGITY
+1044 LEVIVSFKTLDGITY
-1059 DEKGHSLGAWLARQ
+1059 DEKGYNLGTWISRQ
-1073 RKSYKNGKLNKER
+1073 RKIYKNGKLSKEKIELLEKIGMRFENKINKIDWEKYYKLAKAYFEKNNNLEAPVSFKTLDGINYDESGYFLGIWIANQRQEFKRGKLSKEQIEQLKKIGMRFSLDKFETEWLKKYNLAKVYFNKYNNLEVSQSFKTLDGIAYNENGYKLGVWIYVQRRAYKNGKLNKER
-1086 IELLDK
+1086 MKLLEK
-1092 IGMVWS
+1092 IGMIWS
-1098 IKKEADKK
+1098 VKKEVDKK

-1120 ENISYQELYAKTM
+1120 QNISYQELYAKTM
-1133 YLIDNNIPVTNNG
+1133 YLIDNNILVTNNG

-1161 RYKVTLEELINKY
+1161 RYKVTLEELINRY
-1174 QIKDKKRK
+1174 TKKEKEK

>member
-12 IETFEKVKNAFEDGE
+12 IETFEKVKNTFENGE

-184 DGVLPKPV
+184 DGVLPKPI
-192 YKSAYTKL
+192 YKSAYTRL

-206 LEDIISKEKLT
+206 LEDILSKEKLT

-268 DIDTIMEEAKEWF
+268 DIDTIMEEVKEWF

-333 VHAPDINGVI
+333 VHAPDIDGVI

-405 RLLSPI
+405 RLLSPT

-486 TAYYNKYN
+486 TAYYNKNNNLEIPFSFKTLDGIDYNENGYSLGVWITTQRQAYKSGKLSQDKIELLDKIGMRFENKLNKIEWEEYYKLAEAYFNKNN

-507 INYNGNGYSLGMWIN
+507 ITCDENGYNLGRWIGF
-522 TQRKTYKSGK
+522 QRQVYKNRKLSKGK
-532 LIKERIELL
+532 IELL
-541 NKIGMRFE
+541 EKIGMRFE
-549 NKKNIV
+549 NKINKI
-555 GWEGYYKLA
+555 GWEEYYKLA
-564 KIYFEKRGDL
+564 KAYYNKNNNL
-574 EIPYNFKTL
+574 EIPRSFKTL
-583 DGINYG
+583 DGINYD
-589 ENGYSLGVWI
+589 ENGYNLGGWITTQRQTYKSGKFSKERIELLEKIGMYFSLNRYEKEWLKNYSLAETYFNKNNNLEISQSFKTLDGTTYDKNGYNLGVWI
-599 KAQRQTY
+599 YTQRQTY

-612 KEKIELLNK
+612 KEKIK
-621 IGIRFENKIK
+621 
-631 IIGWEE
+631 
-637 NYKLAKAYYN
+637 
-647 QYNNLEIPNS
+647 
-657 FKTLDGISYD
+657 
-667 KNGYRLG
+667 
-674 VWINAQ
+674 
-680 RQFYKNGKLI
+680 
-690 KDKIKLLD
+690 
-698 KIGMRFENRR
+698 
-708 NIIDW
+708 
-713 EEYYNLAQ
+713 
-721 AYYNKNNNLE
+721 
-731 IPYRFKTLDG
+731 
-741 ITYDEGGYILGVW
+741 
-754 INNQRQTYKSGKLN
+754 
-768 KERIGLLE
+768 LLE
-776 KIGMRFENKITK
+776 KIGMRFENK
-788 IGWQECY
+788 
-795 KLAKVYFEKNN
+795 N
-806 NLEMPHLFKTLDG
+806 
-819 INYNENG
+819 
-826 YSLGVWIAKQRQ
+826 
-838 NYKNRKLSQ
+838 
-847 EKIELLDKIDMR
+847 
-859 FENKNNIKNKIG
+859 
-871 WKENYKLAKVYF
+871 
-883 EKRGNLEIP
+883 
-892 SRFKTLDG
+892 
-900 INYDENGY
+900 
-908 SLGTWIIKQR
+908 
-918 QNYKNRKLNK
+918 
-928 DKIKLL
+928 
-934 EKIGMLFSLDMY
+934 
-946 EKEWMKNYGLAE
+946 
-958 AYFNK
+958 
-963 YNNLEISKNFK
+963 
-974 TIDGITYDENG
+974 
-985 YNLERWIYTQR
+985 
-996 KVYRNGKLGK
+996 
-1006 EKIELL
+1006 
-1012 DKIGMRFENKKN
+1012 N

-1035 KVYFEKNNN
+1035 KVYFEKNNS
-1044 LEIPKSFKTLDGITY
+1044 LEVIVSFKTLDGITY
-1059 DEKGHSLGAWLARQ
+1059 DEKGYNLGTWISRQ
-1073 RKSYKNGKLNKER
+1073 RKIYKNGKLSKEKIELLEKIGMRFENKINKIDWEKYYKLAKAYFEKNNNLEAPVSFKTLDGINYDESGYFLGIWIANQRQEFKRGKLSKEQIEQLKKIGMRFSLDKFETEWLKKYNLAKVYFNKYNNLEVSQSFKTLDGIAYNENGYKLGVWIYVQRRAYKNGKLNKER
-1086 IELLDK
+1086 MKLLEK
-1092 IGMVWS
+1092 IGMIWS
-1098 IKKEADKK
+1098 VKKEADKK

-1120 ENISYQELYAKTM
+1120 QNISYQELYAKTM
-1133 YLIDNNIPVTNNG
+1133 YLIDNNILVTNNG
-1146 ILNPIYNMS
+1146 MLNPIYNMS

-1161 RYKVTLEELINKY
+1161 RYKVTLEELINRY
-1174 QIKDKKRK
+1174 TKKEKEK

>member
-12 IETFEKVKNAFEDGE
+12 IETFEKVKNTFENGE

-45 RLAYEYKDKKVLY
+45 RLAYEYKNKKVLY

-237 APGIPEM
+237 AHGIPEM

-268 DIDTIMEEAKEWF
+268 DIDTIMEEVKEWF
-281 KDYDVIFY
+281 KDYDVTFY

-333 VHAPDINGVI
+333 VHAPDIDGVI

-390 DIEVKENIT
+390 DIELKENIT

-405 RLLSPI
+405 RLLSPT

-507 INYNGNGYSLGMWIN
+507 IDYNENGYSLGVWIN
-522 TQRKTYKSGK
+522 TQRQAYKSGKLSQDKIELLDKIGMRFENKLNKIEWEEYYKLAEAYFNKNNNLEIPRSFKTLDGINYDENGYNLGGWITTQRQTYKSGK

-541 NKIGMRFE
+541 DKIGMRFE

-599 KAQRQTY
+599 YTQRQTY

-612 KEKIELLNK
+612 KEKIK
-621 IGIRFENKIK
+621 
-631 IIGWEE
+631 
-637 NYKLAKAYYN
+637 
-647 QYNNLEIPNS
+647 
-657 FKTLDGISYD
+657 
-667 KNGYRLG
+667 
-674 VWINAQ
+674 
-680 RQFYKNGKLI
+680 
-690 KDKIKLLD
+690 
-698 KIGMRFENRR
+698 
-708 NIIDW
+708 
-713 EEYYNLAQ
+713 
-721 AYYNKNNNLE
+721 
-731 IPYRFKTLDG
+731 
-741 ITYDEGGYILGVW
+741 
-754 INNQRQTYKSGKLN
+754 
-768 KERIGLLE
+768 LLE
-776 KIGMRFENKITK
+776 KIGMRFENK
-788 IGWQECY
+788 
-795 KLAKVYFEKNN
+795 N
-806 NLEMPHLFKTLDG
+806 
-819 INYNENG
+819 
-826 YSLGVWIAKQRQ
+826 
-838 NYKNRKLSQ
+838 
-847 EKIELLDKIDMR
+847 
-859 FENKNNIKNKIG
+859 
-871 WKENYKLAKVYF
+871 
-883 EKRGNLEIP
+883 
-892 SRFKTLDG
+892 
-900 INYDENGY
+900 
-908 SLGTWIIKQR
+908 
-918 QNYKNRKLNK
+918 
-928 DKIKLL
+928 
-934 EKIGMLFSLDMY
+934 
-946 EKEWMKNYGLAE
+946 
-958 AYFNK
+958 
-963 YNNLEISKNFK
+963 
-974 TIDGITYDENG
+974 
-985 YNLERWIYTQR
+985 
-996 KVYRNGKLGK
+996 
-1006 EKIELL
+1006 
-1012 DKIGMRFENKKN
+1012 N

-1035 KVYFEKNNN
+1035 KVYFEKNNS
-1044 LEIPKSFKTLDGITY
+1044 LEVIVSFKTLDGITY
-1059 DEKGHSLGAWLARQ
+1059 DEKGYNLGTWISRQ
-1073 RKSYKNGKLNKER
+1073 RKIYKNGKLSKEKIELLEKIGMRFENKINKIDWEKYYKLAKAYFEKNNNLEAPVSFKTLDGINYDESGYFLGIWIANQRQEFKRGKLSKEQIEQLKKIGMRFSLDKFETEWLKKYNLAKVYFNKYNNLEVSQSFKTLDGIVYNENGYKLGVWIYVQRRAYKNGKLNKER
-1086 IELLDK
+1086 MKLLEK
-1092 IGMVWS
+1092 IGMIWS
-1098 IKKEADKK
+1098 VKKEADKK
-1106 NELCEEYQ
+1106 NKLCEEYQ

-1120 ENISYQELYAKTM
+1120 QNISYQELYAKTM
-1133 YLIDNNIPVTNNG
+1133 YLIDNNILVTNNG

-1161 RYKVTLEELINKY
+1161 RYKVTLEELINRY
-1174 QIKDKKRK
+1174 TKKEKEK

>member
-12 IETFEKVKNAFEDGE
+12 IETFEKVKNAFENGE

-45 RLAYEYKDKKVLY
+45 RLSYEYKDKKVLY

-70 SIITNNPNLNLEKD
+70 NIINNNPNLNLERD

-104 SKLDVDLLITDE
+104 SKLDVNLLITDE

-184 DGVLPKPV
+184 DGVLPKPI
-192 YKSAYTKL
+192 YKSAYTRL

-206 LEDIISKEKLT
+206 LEDILSKEKLT

-237 APGIPEM
+237 ASGIPEM

-268 DIDTIMEEAKEWF
+268 DIDTIMEEVKEWF

-289 KTTSKDKKEGQKNRE
+289 KTTSKDEKEGQKNRE
-304 AFYNDKDLN
+304 AFYNDKDLD

-333 VHAPDINGVI
+333 VHAPDIDGVI

-360 ALSVKGKTK
+360 ALSVKGRTK
-369 EQYDYYETL
+369 EQYDYYETI

-390 DIEVKENIT
+390 DIELKENIT
-399 KDEIIE
+399 KSEIIE
-405 RLLSPI
+405 RLLSPT

-472 RLRPNTW
+472 RLRPNNW
-479 DLMYNLA
+479 NLMYNLA
-486 TAYYNKYN
+486 TAYYNK
-494 NLEIP
+494 
-499 QSFKTLDG
+499 
-507 INYNGNGYSLGMWIN
+507 
-522 TQRKTYKSGK
+522 
-532 LIKERIELL
+532 
-541 NKIGMRFE
+541 
-549 NKKNIV
+549 
-555 GWEGYYKLA
+555 
-564 KIYFEKRGDL
+564 
-574 EIPYNFKTL
+574 
-583 DGINYG
+583 
-589 ENGYSLGVWI
+589 
-599 KAQRQTY
+599 
-606 KSGKLS
+606 
-612 KEKIELLNK
+612 
-621 IGIRFENKIK
+621 
-631 IIGWEE
+631 
-637 NYKLAKAYYN
+637 
-647 QYNNLEIPNS
+647 
-657 FKTLDGISYD
+657 
-667 KNGYRLG
+667 
-674 VWINAQ
+674 
-680 RQFYKNGKLI
+680 
-690 KDKIKLLD
+690 
-698 KIGMRFENRR
+698 
-708 NIIDW
+708 
-713 EEYYNLAQ
+713 
-721 AYYNKNNNLE
+721 NNNLE
-731 IPYRFKTLDG
+731 IQYR
-741 ITYDEGGYILGVW
+741 
-754 INNQRQTYKSGKLN
+754 
-768 KERIGLLE
+768 
-776 KIGMRFENKITK
+776 
-788 IGWQECY
+788 
-795 KLAKVYFEKNN
+795 
-806 NLEMPHLFKTLDG
+806 FKTLDG

-908 SLGTWIIKQR
+908 SLGMWIIKQR

-1035 KVYFEKNNN
+1035 KAYFEKNNSLEVSARFKTLDGINYDENGYSLGMWIYTQRKVYRNGKLGKEKIELLEKIGMRFENKKNIIGWEEHYKLAKVYFEKDNNLEISKCFKTIDGITYAENGYNLGEWITTQRQTYKSGKLSEEKIKLLEKIGMRFENKKNIIGWEEYYKLAKVYFEKNNN
-1044 LEIPKSFKTLDGITY
+1044 LEISQSFKTLDGITY
-1059 DEKGHSLGAWLARQ
+1059 DEKGYNLGIWIKTQRQ
-1073 RKSYKNGKLNKER
+1073 FYKNGKLNKER

-1098 IKKEADKK
+1098 IKKETDKK
-1106 NELCEEYQ
+1106 YKLCEEYQ

>member
-12 IETFEKVKNAFEDGE
+12 IETFEKVKNTFENGE

-45 RLAYEYKDKKVLY
+45 RLTYEYKDKKVLY

-70 SIITNNPNLNLEKD
+70 NIINNNPNLSLERD

-170 GKVVSNY
+170 GKVVSSY

-184 DGVLPKPV
+184 DGVLPKPI

-200 LSLTNE
+200 ISLTNE
-206 LEDIISKEKLT
+206 LEDILSKEKLT

-256 YFCPSLSEENKN
+256 YFCPYLSEENKN
-268 DIDTIMEEAKEWF
+268 DIDTIMEEVKEWF
-281 KDYDVIFY
+281 KDYNVTFY

-304 AFYNDKDLN
+304 AFYNDKDLE

-333 VHAPDINGVI
+333 VHAPDIDGVI

-360 ALSVKGKTK
+360 ALSVKGRTK

-378 SREELIKIAKEE
+378 SREELIKIAKDE
-390 DIEVKENIT
+390 DIELKENIT

-405 RLLSPI
+405 RLLSPT

-439 LGHSKRQIKIRD
+439 LGHSKRKIKIRD

-486 TAYYNKYN
+486 TAYYNKNN

-499 QSFKTLDG
+499 FSFKTLDG
-507 INYNGNGYSLGMWIN
+507 IDYDENGYSLGMWID
-522 TQRKTYKSGK
+522 R
-532 LIKERIELL
+532 
-541 NKIGMRFE
+541 
-549 NKKNIV
+549 
-555 GWEGYYKLA
+555 
-564 KIYFEKRGDL
+564 
-574 EIPYNFKTL
+574 
-583 DGINYG
+583 
-589 ENGYSLGVWI
+589 
-599 KAQRQTY
+599 QRQ
-606 KSGKLS
+606 
-612 KEKIELLNK
+612 
-621 IGIRFENKIK
+621 
-631 IIGWEE
+631 
-637 NYKLAKAYYN
+637 A
-647 QYNNLEIPNS
+647 
-657 FKTLDGISYD
+657 
-667 KNGYRLG
+667 
-674 VWINAQ
+674 
-680 RQFYKNGKLI
+680 
-690 KDKIKLLD
+690 
-698 KIGMRFENRR
+698 
-708 NIIDW
+708 
-713 EEYYNLAQ
+713 
-721 AYYNKNNNLE
+721 
-731 IPYRFKTLDG
+731 
-741 ITYDEGGYILGVW
+741 
-754 INNQRQTYKSGKLN
+754 
-768 KERIGLLE
+768 
-776 KIGMRFENKITK
+776 
-788 IGWQECY
+788 
-795 KLAKVYFEKNN
+795 
-806 NLEMPHLFKTLDG
+806 
-819 INYNENG
+819 
-826 YSLGVWIAKQRQ
+826 
-838 NYKNRKLSQ
+838 YKNRKLS
-847 EKIELLDKIDMR
+847 
-859 FENKNNIKNKIG
+859 
-871 WKENYKLAKVYF
+871 
-883 EKRGNLEIP
+883 
-892 SRFKTLDG
+892 
-900 INYDENGY
+900 
-908 SLGTWIIKQR
+908 
-918 QNYKNRKLNK
+918 
-928 DKIKLL
+928 
-934 EKIGMLFSLDMY
+934 
-946 EKEWMKNYGLAE
+946 
-958 AYFNK
+958 
-963 YNNLEISKNFK
+963 
-974 TIDGITYDENG
+974 
-985 YNLERWIYTQR
+985 
-996 KVYRNGKLGK
+996 K

-1012 DKIGMRFENKKN
+1012 DKIGMRFENKLNKIEWEEYYKLAKAYFEKN
-1024 IIGWEEYYKLA
+1024 SNLEISKNFKTLDGINYDENGYNLGLWISNQRQVYKNRKLSKEKIELLEKIGMRFENKINKIEWEEYYKLA
-1035 KVYFEKNNN
+1035 KVYFNKNNN
-1044 LEIPKSFKTLDGITY
+1044 LEIPFIFKTLDGMTYDEQGYNIGAWINTQRHLYKNGKLSKEKIELLNKIEIRFKNKINKIEWEEYYKLAEDYFNKNNNLKIPQGFKTLDGIIYDKNGYNLGFWINTQRQAYKSGTLSKEKIELLEKIGMRFENKINKIEWEEYYKLAKVYFNKNNNLEIPRSFKTLDGITY
-1059 DEKGHSLGAWLARQ
+1059 DEIGYNLGVWLVKQRQ
-1073 RKSYKNGKLNKER
+1073 SYKNGKLNKER

-1098 IKKEADKK
+1098 IRKRTDKK
-1106 NELCEEYQ
+1106 HKLCKEYQ
-1114 IPYEEV
+1114 IPYEKV
-1120 ENISYQELYAKTM
+1120 ENMSYQELYAKTM
-1133 YLIDNNIPVTNNG
+1133 FLIDNNISIINNG

-1155 NINMEI
+1155 NMNMEI
-1161 RYKVTLEELINKY
+1161 RYKVTLEEIINKY
-1174 QIKDKKRK
+1174 QIEDKKRK

>member
-12 IETFEKVKNAFEDGE
+12 IETFEKVKNAFENGE

-45 RLAYEYKDKKVLY
+45 RLSYEYKDKKVLY

-70 SIITNNPNLNLEKD
+70 NIINNNPNLNLERD

-206 LEDIISKEKLT
+206 LEDILSKEKLT

-237 APGIPEM
+237 ASGIPEM

-268 DIDTIMEEAKEWF
+268 DIDTIMEEVKEWF

-289 KTTSKDKKEGQKNRE
+289 KTTSKDEKEGQKNRE
-304 AFYNDKDLN
+304 AFYNDKDLD

-333 VHAPDINGVI
+333 VHAPDIDGVI

-360 ALSVKGKTK
+360 ALSVKGRTK

-390 DIEVKENIT
+390 DIELKENIT
-399 KDEIIE
+399 KSEIIE
-405 RLLSPI
+405 RLLSPT

-472 RLRPNTW
+472 RLRPNNW
-479 DLMYNLA
+479 NLMYNLA
-486 TAYYNKYN
+486 TAYYNK
-494 NLEIP
+494 
-499 QSFKTLDG
+499 
-507 INYNGNGYSLGMWIN
+507 
-522 TQRKTYKSGK
+522 
-532 LIKERIELL
+532 
-541 NKIGMRFE
+541 
-549 NKKNIV
+549 
-555 GWEGYYKLA
+555 
-564 KIYFEKRGDL
+564 
-574 EIPYNFKTL
+574 
-583 DGINYG
+583 
-589 ENGYSLGVWI
+589 
-599 KAQRQTY
+599 
-606 KSGKLS
+606 
-612 KEKIELLNK
+612 
-621 IGIRFENKIK
+621 
-631 IIGWEE
+631 
-637 NYKLAKAYYN
+637 
-647 QYNNLEIPNS
+647 
-657 FKTLDGISYD
+657 
-667 KNGYRLG
+667 
-674 VWINAQ
+674 
-680 RQFYKNGKLI
+680 
-690 KDKIKLLD
+690 
-698 KIGMRFENRR
+698 
-708 NIIDW
+708 
-713 EEYYNLAQ
+713 
-721 AYYNKNNNLE
+721 NNNLE
-731 IPYRFKTLDG
+731 IQYR
-741 ITYDEGGYILGVW
+741 
-754 INNQRQTYKSGKLN
+754 
-768 KERIGLLE
+768 
-776 KIGMRFENKITK
+776 
-788 IGWQECY
+788 
-795 KLAKVYFEKNN
+795 
-806 NLEMPHLFKTLDG
+806 FKTLDG

-908 SLGTWIIKQR
+908 SLGMWIIKQR

-1035 KVYFEKNNN
+1035 KAYFEKNNSLEVSARFKTLDGINYDENGYSLGMWIYTQRKVYRNGKLGKEKIELLEKIGMRFENKKNIIGWEEHYKLAKVYFEKDNNLEISKCFKTIDGITYAENGYNLGEWITTQRQTYKSGKLSEEKIKLLEKIGMRFENKKNIIGWEEYYKLAKVYFEKNNN
-1044 LEIPKSFKTLDGITY
+1044 LEISQSFKTLDGITY
-1059 DEKGHSLGAWLARQ
+1059 DEKGYNLGIWIKTQRQ
-1073 RKSYKNGKLNKER
+1073 FYKNGKLNKER

-1098 IKKEADKK
+1098 IKKETDKK
-1106 NELCEEYQ
+1106 YKLCEEYQ

-1133 YLIDNNIPVTNNG
+1133 YLIDNNILVTNNG

>member
-12 IETFEKVKNAFEDGE
+12 IETFEKVKNTFENGE

-45 RLAYEYKDKKVLY
+45 RLAYEYKNKKVLY

-70 SIITNNPNLNLEKD
+70 NIINNNPNLSLEKN

-177 DLCDAMI
+177 DLCDALV

-206 LEDIISKEKLT
+206 LEDILSKEKLT
-217 KKEYEEIKRLL
+217 KKEYEEIKKLL
-228 EDTKRQITK
+228 EDTKKQITK

-268 DIDTIMEEAKEWF
+268 DIDTIMEEVKEWF

-289 KTTSKDKKEGQKNRE
+289 KTTSKDEKEGQKNRE
-304 AFYNDKDLN
+304 AFYNDKDLK
-313 GNSTKK
+313 GNNVKK

-333 VHAPDINGVI
+333 VHAPDIDGVI

-360 ALSVKGKTK
+360 ALSVKGRTK

-390 DIEVKENIT
+390 DIELKENIT
-399 KDEIIE
+399 KTEIIE
-405 RLLSPI
+405 KLLSPI

-494 NLEIP
+494 NLEI
-499 QSFKTLDG
+499 
-507 INYNGNGYSLGMWIN
+507 
-522 TQRKTYKSGK
+522 
-532 LIKERIELL
+532 
-541 NKIGMRFE
+541 
-549 NKKNIV
+549 
-555 GWEGYYKLA
+555 
-564 KIYFEKRGDL
+564 
-574 EIPYNFKTL
+574 
-583 DGINYG
+583 
-589 ENGYSLGVWI
+589 
-599 KAQRQTY
+599 
-606 KSGKLS
+606 
-612 KEKIELLNK
+612 
-621 IGIRFENKIK
+621 
-631 IIGWEE
+631 
-637 NYKLAKAYYN
+637 
-647 QYNNLEIPNS
+647 QY
-657 FKTLDGISYD
+657 
-667 KNGYRLG
+667 R
-674 VWINAQ
+674 
-680 RQFYKNGKLI
+680 
-690 KDKIKLLD
+690 
-698 KIGMRFENRR
+698 
-708 NIIDW
+708 
-713 EEYYNLAQ
+713 
-721 AYYNKNNNLE
+721 
-731 IPYRFKTLDG
+731 
-741 ITYDEGGYILGVW
+741 
-754 INNQRQTYKSGKLN
+754 
-768 KERIGLLE
+768 
-776 KIGMRFENKITK
+776 
-788 IGWQECY
+788 
-795 KLAKVYFEKNN
+795 
-806 NLEMPHLFKTLDG
+806 FKTLDG

-908 SLGTWIIKQR
+908 SLGMWIIKQR

-1035 KVYFEKNNN
+1035 KAYFEKNNSLEVSARFKTLDGINYDENGYSLGMWIYTQRKVYRNGKLGKEKIELLEKIGMRFENKKNIIGWEEYYKLAKVYFEKDNNLEISKCFKTIDGITYAENGYNLGEWITTQRQTYKSGKLSEEKIKLLEKIGMRFENKKNIIGWEEYYKIAKVYFEKNNN
-1044 LEIPKSFKTLDGITY
+1044 LEISQSFKTLDGITY
-1059 DEKGHSLGAWLARQ
+1059 DEKGYNLGIWIKTQRQ
-1073 RKSYKNGKLNKER
+1073 FYKNGKLNKER

-1098 IKKEADKK
+1098 IKKETDKK
-1106 NELCEEYQ
+1106 NELCKEYQ

-1161 RYKVTLEELINKY
+1161 RYKVTLEELINRY
-1174 QIKDKKRK
+1174 TKKEKEK